1 MCVCVGASDGRAEPG
16 SQETPL
22 LTSDSCVL
30 VWRRGSEITCVFVT
44 GRSLVC
50 EWHGDGGRDPSPIR
64 PVCFIDYSYTHTLDV
79 QVQDFLCNC
88 VVFFT
93 FLIKADSLVPG
104 RVPVLDGLWKGMM
117 EAPPPWAEIPLLPH
131 VLWGPRDGGRGAGIA
146 AHLSVGH
153 GAVTQAEL
161 TQPLSRPGAPLPT
174 ALRKCLGFGQA
185 AGESGMGGETECV
198 CQPTQAVPSSTRA
211 PEPDCNLHQ

>member
-1 MCVCVGASDGRAEPG
+1 MGAGGLLLIGSFFVAMIVINGVCGGGCARVCVCVGASDGRAEPG

-104 RVPVLDGLWKGMM
+104 RVPVLDGLWEGMM

-131 VLWGPRDGGRGAGIA
+131 VLWGPRDGGRGQE
-146 AHLSVGH
+146 LQRTSVWGT
-153 GAVTQAEL
+153 GL
-161 TQPLSRPGAPLPT
+161 
-174 ALRKCLGFGQA
+174 
-185 AGESGMGGETECV
+185 
-198 CQPTQAVPSSTRA
+198 
-211 PEPDCNLHQ
+211 

>member
-1 MCVCVGASDGRAEPG
+1 MGAGGLLLIGSFFVAMIVINGVCGGGCARVCVCVGASDGRAEPG

-79 QVQDFLCNC
+79 QVQDFLLARALEPRSTQLCGTERPRSFTAAAAGTETAAALGCHCSITC
-88 VVFFT
+88 VN
-93 FLIKADSLVPG
+93 LKAGQSRTQHRD
-104 RVPVLDGLWKGMM
+104 
-117 EAPPPWAEIPLLPH
+117 H
-131 VLWGPRDGGRGAGIA
+131 VLQFVRSGSTER
-146 AHLSVGH
+146 
-153 GAVTQAEL
+153 
-161 TQPLSRPGAPLPT
+161 
-174 ALRKCLGFGQA
+174 C
-185 AGESGMGGETECV
+185 GEFSQG
-198 CQPTQAVPSSTRA
+198 
-211 PEPDCNLHQ
+211 

>member
-88 VVFFT
+88 VVFFY
-93 FLIKADSLVPG
+93 FSNKS
-104 RVPVLDGLWKGMM
+104 
-117 EAPPPWAEIPLLPH
+117 
-131 VLWGPRDGGRGAGIA
+131 
-146 AHLSVGH
+146 
-153 GAVTQAEL
+153 
-161 TQPLSRPGAPLPT
+161 
-174 ALRKCLGFGQA
+174 
-185 AGESGMGGETECV
+185 
-198 CQPTQAVPSSTRA
+198 
-211 PEPDCNLHQ
+211 